1 MSHLSLRVAA
11 LLSLYRAK
19 QLRPRTVIEAIYER
33 IAAAGEDHVWICRTP
48 LTEALRRAEELEAA
62 DPYLPLYAIP
72 FAVKDNID
80 VEGFVTTAGCPAFAY
95 TAMRSAKAI
104 QTLLDAGAMFIGKT
118 NLDQFATGLAGVR
131 SPYGVPRNPFDSRY
145 IPGGSSSGSAVA
157 VASGLVSFALGT
169 DTAGSGR
176 VPAAL
181 NNIVGWKP
189 TSGAVSTEGVVPAC
203 RSLDCVS
210 VFALTCGDAALVA
223 RTLTQAAL
231 AVPARTF
238 RFGVPAPDT
247 LEFFGD
253 PETPGLFQAAIENLA
268 ELGGTP
274 VTVDIAP
281 LREVGRLLYEGPW
294 IAERT
299 AALKDFLARHPGDML
314 PVTRSIIEGGAKYS
328 AVQAFEG
335 LYRLAELKQVITPM
349 WEQIDTLLLPTVAT
363 TYTVAE
369 VEADPIVK
377 NSNLGYYTNFVNLL
391 GYAGVSVPSEFTTQ
405 GLPFGVTLIG
415 PGGSDDSLL
424 RWGDR
429 LHRLSG
435 LRLGA
440 TQEVIPSR
448 SILAD
453 GQTIVAVVGAHLR
466 GLPLSQHNC
475 SSTMPYLSAL
485 ARPLRFTGYTSYPAP
500 CRRSQGWSVW
510 RKTACPSK
518 SSYGKCHSNDLENS
532 SISSRRRW
540 ALGH

>member
-1 MSHLSLRVAA
+1 
-11 LLSLYRAK
+11 
-19 QLRPRTVIEAIYER
+19 
-33 IAAAGEDHVWICRTP
+33 
-48 LTEALRRAEELEAA
+48 
-62 DPYLPLYAIP
+62 LPLYGIP

-95 TAMRSAKAI
+95 TATRSAKAV
-104 QTLLDAGAMFIGKT
+104 QTLLDAGAIFIGKT

-181 NNIVGWKP
+181 NNIAGWKP
-189 TSGAVSTEGVVPAC
+189 TPGAVSSEGVVPAC
-203 RSLDCVS
+203 RSLDCLS

-223 RTLTQAAL
+223 RTLTQAAP

-253 PETPGLFQAAIENLA
+253 PETPGLFQAAIENLTA
-268 ELGGTP
+268 LGGTP

-281 LREVGRLLYEGPW
+281 LREVALLLYEGPW
-294 IAERT
+294 LAERT

-328 AVQAFEG
+328 AVEAFEG

-391 GYAGVSVPSEFTTQ
+391 GYAGVSVPSGFTTQ

-415 PGGSDDSLL
+415 SGGSDDALL
-424 RWGDR
+424 RLGDR

-453 GQTIVAVVGAHLR
+453 GQTIVAVAGAHLR
-466 GLPLSQHNC
+466 GLPLNQQLLDHD
-475 SSTMPYLSAL
+475 AL
-485 ARPLRFTGYTSYPAP
+485 FVRAS
-500 CRRSQGWSVW
+500 
-510 RKTACPSK
+510 KTAPVYRLYELPGSLPPK
-518 SSYGKCHSNDLENS
+518 PGLVRVAENGVSIAVELWQMPLQRFGEFVDLIPPPLGIGSLTLDGGEVVKGFLCEPAAVAS
-532 SISSRRRW
+532 ARDISGFGGWKAFLASHAGGISTGSART
-540 ALGH
+540 ATSTVCSP